1 MKLLIAIIQEQDM
14 DKLSKVLAKAN
25 IFATLLQSQGTF
37 LKQKNI
43 TVLMA
48 FEENNIDNVLK
59 IFKKCC
65 VAKKELLSAPPVS
78 SLPGE
83 FITPGPTE
91 ITVGGATIMILDINK
106 FEKI

>member
-14 DKLSKVLAKAN
+14 DKLSKALAKAN

-48 FEENNIDNVLK
+48 LEENNIDNVLK

-65 VAKKELLSAPPVS
+65 VAKQQLLSAPPVS
-78 SLPGE
+78 SMPGE
-83 FITPGPTE
+83 FIMPQPTE
-91 ITVGGATIMILDINK
+91 ITVGGATIMVLDLNR